1 MSGQESTTDAP
12 REEESSVPE
21 DDQGRPGAVGDHEE
35 SERRLS
41 SLAEISREMVRIYKV
56 QFGRGPTKARTA
68 FAGPDLAVCTLED
81 SLTPVERRMAEI
93 GDHER
98 LLDLRL
104 YFQHVTEVQFCEV
117 IERALGRTVRA
128 FVSGMDTSKD
138 VSAELFYLEPET
150 DRDETAEIG

>member
-1 MSGQESTTDAP
+1 M
-12 REEESSVPE
+12 
-21 DDQGRPGAVGDHEE
+21 
-35 SERRLS
+35 S

-68 FAGPDLAVCTLED
+68 FAGPDLVVCTLED

-98 LLDLRL
+98 LRDLRL
-104 YFQHVTEVQFCEV
+104 YFQHVTEGQFCEV

-138 VSAELFYLEPET
+138 VAAELFYLEPEVET
-150 DRDETAEIG
+150 DPTEGVEIG

>member
-1 MSGQESTTDAP
+1 
-12 REEESSVPE
+12 VPE
-21 DDQGRPGAVGDHEE
+21 DDQESPGAEASKEE
-35 SERRLS
+35 NDRRLS

-68 FAGPDLAVCTLED
+68 FAGPDLVVCTLED

-98 LLDLRL
+98 LRDLRL
-104 YFQHVTEVQFCEV
+104 YFQHVTEGQFCEV
-117 IERALGRTVRA
+117 IERALRRKVRA

-138 VSAELFYLEPET
+138 VAAELFYLEPET
-150 DRDETAEIG
+150 DSTDRVEIG